1 MEQRK
6 IEIAVIS
13 DLHLA
18 THACK
23 AKQLLKYL
31 KSISP
36 KTLVLNG
43 DIIDSWR
50 FSRNYFPKSQLK
62 VVRQIIK
69 MLEKGIKVIYISG
82 NHDEFLRRF
91 NNIEIGKLSITD
103 QLVLDIDGNRT
114 WILHG
119 DVFDHIIHRAKWL
132 AKIGSA
138 FYGLLTILNKTI
150 NASIKILGFNEVLLY
165 KKFKTKILTQKEKP
179 SRFEVSVCKT
189 AINKKFDTVI
199 CGHTHYPTERLFT
212 SIYGSVR
219 YINCGDWVEHLSAA
233 EFSDNQWRLYY
244 FNNTDEETIDD
255 FEILEP
261 TNFYKQALNDLLSV
275 NF

>member
-1 MEQRK
+1 
-6 IEIAVIS
+6 
-13 DLHLA
+13 
-18 THACK
+18 
-23 AKQLLKYL
+23 
-31 KSISP
+31 
-36 KTLVLNG
+36 
-43 DIIDSWR
+43 
-50 FSRNYFPKSQLK
+50 
-62 VVRQIIK
+62 

-114 WILHG
+114 WIFHG